1 MGKQQEFWAS
11 VEDQT
16 HKVTLVHSKHHG
28 WLAVGLTVFAM
39 GAAGTGLLGQSH
51 VVHASDQQPSQSNSQ
66 ANNGRVWKLRPVSQ
80 IEAQLK
86 ASDKTVYDIQ
96 WGDTLSTIS
105 EAMNNSG
112 LTTSVERLAAINHIA
127 NVDLIY
133 AGAKLT
139 LQGSGAN
146 ATVTTQNAAG
156 TNQTFNLN
164 PAKPAVASPA
174 QQAETKYTVVGGSN
188 GSAPSGYTNLS
199 GSGQSGQNITS
210 SGSSANGSSANGRT
224 PTDDAAAK
232 KALEAAAAA
241 KAKAEAEKA
250 AAEKAKAEA
259 EAKLIVLLNK
269 ENEQTLT
276 QLQSKRTAAQTAVDT
291 AKAKVTATQSELQ
304 EAQAVAK
311 QAQTAF
317 DQANAAVNA
326 KQIEVDQAT
335 SAVKDLTGQITS
347 LQAQLDTMAGQV
359 KNDPTSQAQVVD
371 VKAKLAVAQEK
382 ITVYEGQLA
391 DANSALSQAK
401 QAAGLANQKLGTA
414 NQNLTAVD
422 NEAKAAQSEF
432 DQAQTTLQSLPETV
446 TSSNSQ
452 EAATVKQHLA
462 DLNAKLDQ
470 LNQTIA
476 NLNTQI
482 AAWQDQLS
490 LAKTNTDAA
499 NADIKTANEHTE
511 KVDATDHNGTLTT
524 VQQTVAEAKKTLP
537 TIHIPHNTEKNVTIN
552 QDENG
557 QVLTNLDGYKL
568 IKAGTPVKS
577 VQTLAN
583 GDTVT
588 TYTTTNIYHK
598 IAYRTV
604 NKTVN
609 VDESGNILTNVDG
622 YTRVSIS
629 REVAADT
636 DPTTGDVTTTNT
648 TTIVWKK
655 NETPHFIHNVM
666 VNVDETGKVLTN
678 TDNYEFVNV
687 SARDSETTDPKTG
700 QVTTTYT
707 ITTVWQ
713 KNTTPGM
720 TITNSTVNKDDEGH
734 VLASTDGYRFIK
746 FSTSSTTLTIG
757 NWTREM
763 AAVTYVFQKA

>member
-1 MGKQQEFWAS
+1 MGKQRGFWAS
-11 VEDQT
+11 MEDQT

-39 GAAGTGLLGQSH
+39 GTAGAGLLGQSH

-164 PAKPAVASPA
+164 PAKPAIASPA
-174 QQAETKYTVVGGSN
+174 QQAETKYTVVGSSN

-199 GSGQSGQNITS
+199 GSGQSGQDITS
-210 SGSSANGSSANGRT
+210 SGSGANGQT
-224 PTDDAAAK
+224 PTDDAAAQ
-232 KALEAAAAA
+232 KALEEAAAAR
-241 KAKAEAEKA
+241 AKAEAEKA

-259 EAKLIVLLNK
+259 EAKLTALLNE
-269 ENEQTLT
+269 ENAQTLT
-276 QLQSKRTAAQTAVDT
+276 QLQSKRTAAQTAVDI
-291 AKAKVTATQSELQ
+291 AKAKVTATQSKLQ

-326 KQIEVDQAT
+326 KQTEVDQAT
-335 SAVKDLTGQITS
+335 SAVKDLTGEITS

-371 VKAKLAVAQEK
+371 VKAKLAVAQGK

-452 EAATVKQHLA
+452 AAATVKQHLA

-476 NLNTQI
+476 NLTTQI

-568 IKAGTPVKS
+568 IKPGTPVKS

-598 IAYRTV
+598 IAYTTV

-609 VDESGNILTNVDG
+609 VDESGNTLTNVDG

-629 REVAADT
+629 RGVAADT

-655 NETPHFIHNVM
+655 NEAPHFIHNIM

-687 SARDSETTDPKTG
+687 SAKDSETTDPKSG

-720 TITNSTVNKDDEGH
+720 TITNSTVNKDDEDH
-734 VLASTDGYRFIK
+734 VLASTDGYRFVR